1 MESHELAANIAQLIL
16 EKKGYDVLLIELKGL
31 TTITDFFVV
40 CTVDSDVQAK
50 AIKDHIKDELIYQS
64 VRPWHIEGSKDM
76 NWVLMDFVDVVVHIF
91 QKEAREFYT
100 LERLWGDATIT
111 EVKDNDETSGIHT
124 E

>member
-1 MESHELAANIAQLIL
+1 MESRELATNIAQLIL
-16 EKKGYDVLLIELKGL
+16 EKKGDDVLLMDLKGL
-31 TTITDFFVV
+31 TSITDFFVV
-40 CTVDSDVQAK
+40 CTADSDVQAK
-50 AIKDHIKDELIYQS
+50 AIKNHIQDELLYQS
-64 VRPWHIEGSKDM
+64 VRPWHVEGSKNM

-111 EVKDNDETSGIHT
+111 EIKDNDETSGIHT